1 MYVST
6 IRFILYS
13 HPLPQIIT
21 EMNSAMISTTP
32 ESNQST
38 TPESHTNDLMP
49 PFHST
54 KNICSSRKHP
64 AGVNFQHQLI
74 KPNEDLQRYLD
85 FQLMTPKLNRI
96 HHLLWLAGLPRAAR
110 PLHRQKLMK
119 RTVILTESPDEHLV
133 WSPGQILI
141 KPVPEYLLDRKF
153 WVRNI
158 CPNRE
163 LYAAACGLL
172 LSYAWLVAGLI
183 DFQIAKDEH
192 ILPSDVKWK
201 AWTKLIQEVLEWKDK
216 NYDNDNSRS
225 SSLPAQNN
233 RSFQPQP
240 AIINKRDEF
249 GELRLSRL
257 NSLYRL
263 TPSIFSIRNFVLGFM
278 PGSAWYQEFFERNFS
293 WILAVLVY
301 LSVLLS
307 AMQVGLATDTL
318 QGNRRFQK
326 ICTVFALA
334 SIFFAVGLLWIML
347 MMWAVLFCYHFGFT
361 MLYHRRIQ
369 KERRVYRKSV

>member
-1 MYVST
+1 MARRSPACSAPPPSPETYEAYGDPHGIARRASSLEPRTNPHQASARVSP
-6 IRFILYS
+6 RSQVLGAKHLS
-13 HPLPQIIT
+13 
-21 EMNSAMISTTP
+21 
-32 ESNQST
+32 QSRVVR
-38 TPESHTNDLMP
+38 
-49 PFHST
+49 
-54 KNICSSRKHP
+54 CR
-64 AGVNFQHQLI
+64 V
-74 KPNEDLQRYLD
+74 
-85 FQLMTPKLNRI
+85 
-96 HHLLWLAGLPRAAR
+96 RAA
-110 PLHRQKLMK
+110 
-119 RTVILTESPDEHLV
+119 
-133 WSPGQILI
+133 
-141 KPVPEYLLDRKF
+141 
-153 WVRNI
+153 
-158 CPNRE
+158 
-163 LYAAACGLL
+163 

-233 RSFQPQP
+233 RSLQPQP
-240 AIINKRDEF
+240 AIINKRYEF

-263 TPSIFSIRNFVLGFM
+263 TPSIFSIRNLVLGFM

-307 AMQVGLATDTL
+307 AMQAGLATDTL

-334 SIFFAVGLLWIML
+334 SIFFAYL
-347 MMWAVLFCYHFGFT
+347 VLNFPNEMSLDSPLKRVVQSVTDNIHDKDSDG
-361 MLYHRRIQ
+361 HRGKRP
-369 KERRVYRKSV
+369 KFDKPLGTSGSSSVPDTDTSPGSLVSDHHVQDALQLEDDQLCGESSPPPYSEAI

>member
-1 MYVST
+1 MD
-6 IRFILYS
+6 
-13 HPLPQIIT
+13 
-21 EMNSAMISTTP
+21 SAVISPTP
-32 ESNQST
+32 DSNQST

-54 KNICSSRKHP
+54 KNICSPRKHP

-74 KPNEDLQRYLD
+74 KPNEDLQRYLN

-141 KPVPEYLLDRKF
+141 KPVPKYLLDRKF

-233 RSFQPQP
+233 RSLQPQP
-240 AIINKRDEF
+240 AIINKRYEF

-263 TPSIFSIRNFVLGFM
+263 TPSIFSIRNLVLGFM
-278 PGSAWYQEFFERNFS
+278 PGSAWYQEFFERIFS